1 MELLRGRRYEC
12 AELPRCGG
20 AIGMA
25 GNRILRFDDF
35 EVHLNAGELR
45 RNGSAVR
52 LQEKPFQLLSLLLET
67 PGEPVT
73 REAIRQRLWGTE
85 TYVEFDD
92 SLNHAV
98 RKLREA
104 LQDSA
109 ENPRFIETKPRR
121 GYRFV
126 APLEDIGQSRGPMHV
141 GREQELAE
149 LRRWLDEA
157 RSSGGSMLCISGEPG
172 IGKTTLAGA
181 FLAEV
186 TKELL

>member
-1 MELLRGRRYEC
+1 MS
-12 AELPRCGG
+12 
-20 AIGMA
+20 A
-25 GNRILRFDDF
+25 GNRILRFDGF
-35 EVHLNAGELR
+35 EVHLSAGELR
-45 RNGSAVR
+45 RNGSVVR
-52 LQEKPFQLLSLLLET
+52 LQEKPFRLLTLLLET

-104 LQDSA
+104 LDDSA

-126 APLEDIGQSRGPMHV
+126 AAVEGAGQPRGRTHV
-141 GREQELAE
+141 GRDREIAE
-149 LRRWLDEA
+149 LRRWFEKA
-157 RSSGGSMLCISGEPG
+157 RSIGGSMFCISGE
-172 IGKTTLAGA
+172 
-181 FLAEV
+181 
-186 TKELL
+186 